1 LSFKHTDTTELI
13 IRAFYTVYNMLGYG
27 FLERVYGNALA
38 IELGKL
44 GVEAIQEAPIVVYYD
59 NRVIGEYFVDLL
71 VADTVIVELKA
82 VRRLL
87 EEHEAQ
93 LLNYLKATSYEVGL
107 LLNFGPKPQIKR
119 KAFDNVRKG
128 SMRWLEA
135 APGWQEVI
143 GICADCVDLHPESWH
158 DCGEKYR
165 VAQ

>member
-135 APGWQEVI
+135 APG
-143 GICADCVDLHPESWH
+143 
-158 DCGEKYR
+158 
-165 VAQ
+165 